1 MRLNF
6 NNKMSWCRR
15 SKERKPRLTVAG
27 RGGPSLRVTRWP
39 LLAAGT
45 MLAGLGFTGDAAAS
59 NRKFLYNYEAT
70 TMPAGGREFETW
82 VTWKTDNPDDPDF
95 ERFDIRHEFE
105 FGLTDRL
112 QLGLYLPDWRYE
124 ESATESGK
132 ADFRDVAA
140 EVICGLGDPQRSW
153 VATALYGEV
162 KIGDDFIELESKL
175 LLQKDI
181 GAWSFVYNLGVAAE
195 WEHDYDDDK
204 GELMQSFGVSCEVS
218 PRLAAGLE
226 IVHEMEVPD
235 WEDFGAQTVYA
246 GPNLIWRKGD
256 FWVGAAA
263 LWQLTDVA
271 GEPDFQ
277 LRTIFAIHF

>member
-1 MRLNF
+1 METLTIDA
-6 NNKMSWCRR
+6 KRR
-15 SKERKPRLTVAG
+15 SARPRSRALACPAVA
-27 RGGPSLRVTRWP
+27 
-39 LLAAGT
+39 LLLGAAR
-45 MLAGLGFTGDAAAS
+45 DAEGS
-59 NRKFLYNYEAT
+59 NRRFLYNYEAT

-82 VTWKTDNPDDPDF
+82 VTWKTDKPGDPDF

-140 EVICGLGDPQRSW
+140 EVIYGICDPQDS
-153 VATALYGEV
+153 VLGAALYGEA
-162 KIGDDFIELESKL
+162 KFGDDYLEFETKL
-175 LLQKDI
+175 LLQKNL
-181 GAWSFVYNLGVAAE
+181 GAWCFVYNLGAE
-195 WEHDYDDDK
+195 AVWEHDYDDDE
-204 GELMQSFGVSCEVS
+204 GELMQSFGVSHEFS
-218 PRLAAGLE
+218 PSLAAGLE
-226 IVHEMEVPD
+226 VVHEVAVPD
-235 WEDFGAQTVYA
+235 WEDFGEQTVYG

-256 FWVGAAA
+256 FWVGVAA

-277 LRTIFAIHF
+277 LRTIFALHF